1 MKQIEFFYDFSSPYS
16 YLASTQMEGLEKRTG
31 VPVLWRPFALGFV
44 FKETG
49 NAMTASVPA
58 KGKYMIKD
66 LKRWAE
72 FYGIPLKW
80 PSIFPLKSF
89 PALRA
94 ALAAEEHGKLRE
106 LSLALF
112 HAYWAENQD
121 PTQPEKIKQLAGKL
135 GLPGEKILARAEDQE
150 IKDKLRV
157 NTAEAVKRGAFGAPT
172 FFVGEEMFWGNDR
185 LEMVERYLRSVGS
198 R

>member
-1 MKQIEFFYDFSSPYS
+1 MAQVEFFYDFSSPYS

-31 VPVLWRPFALGFV
+31 AAVIWRPFALGFV

-49 NAMTASVPA
+49 NAMTASIPA
-58 KGKYMIKD
+58 KGKYMIAD

-72 FYGIPLKW
+72 FYGIPLQW
-80 PSIFPLKSF
+80 PSVFPLKST

-94 ALAAEEHGKLRE
+94 ALAAEELGKLRE
-106 LSLALF
+106 LSRAFF
-112 HAYWAENQD
+112 HTYWVENQD
-121 PTQPEKIKQLAGKL
+121 PTQPEKIKELAGKL
-135 GLPGEKILARAEDQE
+135 GLPAEKILARAEEQE
-150 IKDKLRV
+150 IKDKLRA
-157 NTAEAVKRGAFGAPT
+157 NTAEAIQRGAFGAPT

-185 LEMVERYLRSVGS
+185 IEMLERYLRTVGS